1 MEAILSAANWE
12 SKDLLR
18 AQPSR
23 ASIDYSYL
31 LACNRPGATHRMK
44 MLRVIL
50 LMMTT
55 AAAAHAAVTHAD
67 WGKLPDGSTIASTL
81 LRPRRWKHAS

>member
-1 MEAILSAANWE
+1 
-12 SKDLLR
+12 
-18 AQPSR
+18 
-23 ASIDYSYL
+23 
-31 LACNRPGATHRMK
+31 MK

-67 WGKLPDGSTIASTL
+67 WGKLPDGSTVTFPIDEFARYCMLQGVDELGYILQLETEIAAYESQRTL
-81 LRPRRWKHAS
+81 SINTLSES